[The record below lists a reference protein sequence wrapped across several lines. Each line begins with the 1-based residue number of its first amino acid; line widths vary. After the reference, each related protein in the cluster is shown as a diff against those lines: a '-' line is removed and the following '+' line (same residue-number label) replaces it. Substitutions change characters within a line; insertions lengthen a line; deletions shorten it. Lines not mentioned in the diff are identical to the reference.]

1 MKKILTRSGLAVA
14 TVAIVLAG
22 AAAFSAYE
30 AHIVNVTATIEN
42 ALSVDTGA
50 MAFGTVFPQE
60 YLVKDMNI
68 QLSDSFKNT
77 GRVDDVE
84 YVIKQKPMVK
94 APCVPPPPVG
104 FLGIKVAQATPP
116 PVSIPCPDAPG
127 DPYATVY
134 MVNGQPTYIQP
145 IGTGV
150 TSMPAWQYC
159 EENLPANAPYTYD
172 ATNKYWDYCFIP
184 LSNYL
189 SKHGSNPNDVSVDA
203 FHQAYVWNNG
213 VSDVNPAYIASGRL
227 SKQDGVT
234 SDDWKIDLAVPCF
247 QGECAQ
253 DWASF
258 VNKYNASATPA
269 SFILPQGVK
278 GQTFGTQLWVEV
290 TNISMC
296 TVQTPHVIQSDT
308 TDQVV
313 ATNGGTDPV
322 SFPHAAHLV
331 SNPNPGWT
339 VGADIPGASWI
350 WATDP
355 TLPGDATNT
364 VSYTFQKTFNW
375 TGTTTGASLTMLVG
389 ADNGFEVKLN
399 GHLVGSDATEF
410 NYKSPA
416 KTFTN
421 LGSFI
426 NQGNNTLEIT
436 VTNMGLPNSTP
447 SSNPAGLLY
456 KINYTTTDACPN

>member
-1 MKKILTRSGLAVA
+1 MKKFVIRSGAVLATAAV
-14 TVAIVLAG
+14 VIAG

-68 QLSDSFKNT
+68 QLSDSFKST

-94 APCVPPPPVG
+94 DNPCLEADASG
-104 FLGIKVAQATPP
+104 IFGIKVAHADP
-116 PVSIPCPDAPG
+116 PCPVNSGTPG
-127 DPYATVY
+127 DPYKTITVD
-134 MVNGQPTYIQP
+134 NF
-145 IGTGV
+145 TG
-150 TSMPAWQYC
+150 PAWQYC
-159 EENLPANAPYTYD
+159 EENLPAGSPYTYD
-172 ATNKYWDYCFIP
+172 PANPYWQYCFIP

-213 VSDVNPAYIASGRL
+213 MSDVNPAYIASGRL
-227 SKQDGVT
+227 SKQDNVT
-234 SDDWKIDLAVPCF
+234 ADDWKIDLAVPCF

-269 SFILPQGVK
+269 SFILPQSVK

>member
-1 MKKILTRSGLAVA
+1 MRKLVTRSGIALV
-14 TVAIVLAG
+14 TVAVVVAG

-42 ALSVDTGA
+42 ALSVNTGD

-60 YLVKDMNI
+60 YLLKDMNV
-68 QLSDSFKNT
+68 QLSDSFMNT

-94 APCVPPPPVG
+94 APCIVG
-104 FLGIKVAQATPP
+104 SASGIFGIKVAQAIPP
-116 PVSIPCPDAPG
+116 CAEAPG
-127 DPYATVY
+127 DPYANITV
-134 MVNGQPTYIQP
+134 GDFS
-145 IGTGV
+145 G
-150 TSMPAWQYC
+150 PAWQYC
-159 EENLPANAPYTYD
+159 EENLPEGAPYENT
-172 ATNKYWDYCFIP
+172 TGEYWNHCFLP

-213 VSDVNPAYIASGRL
+213 KSDVNPAYIASGRL
-227 SKQDGVT
+227 SKQDHVT

-258 VNKYNASATPA
+258 VVGKNPQANPA
-269 SFILPQGVK
+269 DFILPQSIK

-296 TVQTPHVIQSDT
+296 TVQTPHVIKSDA

-313 ATNGGTDPV
+313 STVGGNDPV
-322 SFPHAAHLV
+322 AFPHPASLV
-331 SNPNPGWT
+331 SNPHPGWT
-339 VGADIPGASWI
+339 VTGDIAGASWI

-364 VSYTFQKTFNW
+364 VSYTFRKTFNW

-389 ADNGFEVKLN
+389 ADNGFEVRLN
-399 GHLVGSDATEF
+399 GNLVGSDPGEF
-410 NYKSPA
+410 NYQAPA

-426 NQGNNTLEIT
+426 VQGNNTLEIT
-436 VTNMGLPNSTP
+436 VTNKGLPNSTP

-456 KINYTTTDACPN
+456 KVNYTTTDACPQ